1 MICPPNF
8 RGIAPN
14 RPFLTTRDIVE
25 PHNMRL
31 NHIESRFHAKFYV
44 SQLFR
49 KRNLIGYFK
58 NLIGNIYEETNLSH
72 FSHNLLTNFCLIYG
86 FVSFGWLM
94 VDFYNF
100 RKFGPTGGQVN
111 YLVNFRILACFW
123 PFLTKTVITWDFL
136 FRSELVNIRWK
147 ANRHSYGLRGL
158 EIF

>member
-8 RGIAPN
+8 QGIAPN
-14 RPFLTTRDIVE
+14 RPFLTQRDIVE

-31 NHIESRFHAKFYV
+31 NHIENRFHAKFYV

-49 KRNLIGYFK
+49 KRNLIGYFE
-58 NLIGNIYEETNLSH
+58 NLIGNIYEKTNLSH
-72 FSHNLLTNFCLIYG
+72 FLHNLLTNYCLIYG

-94 VDFYNF
+94 VPFYNF
-100 RKFGPTGGQVN
+100 WKFGPNGGQVN
-111 YLVNFRILACFW
+111 YLVKFRILAFFG
-123 PFLTKTVITWDFL
+123 PFLTKTVITCDVL